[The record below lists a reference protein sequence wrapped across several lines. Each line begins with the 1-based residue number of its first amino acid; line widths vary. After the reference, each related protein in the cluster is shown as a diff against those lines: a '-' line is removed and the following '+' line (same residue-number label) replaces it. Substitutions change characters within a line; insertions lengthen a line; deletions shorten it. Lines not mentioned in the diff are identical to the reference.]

1 MKQKSLVW
9 PVPTMKNVETILQ
22 FPRWGNVPI
31 AEGLIDLWITEQA
44 RREWSPT
51 RKRDVTVVGHVSLK
65 KGSICS
71 TFHIIVQRNALPRG
85 AGRPAFGT
93 WKRNKTTS
101 LMLAFFPPTLHVR
114 RKTSDVLH
122 GWLGS
127 YMHGSSV
134 KKETEVSDLYRLRL
148 RCCDGGGGAGPVQ
161 LRNPKC

>member
-65 KGSICS
+65 KGSI
-71 TFHIIVQRNALPRG
+71 TQHIPHH
-85 AGRPAFGT
+85 RPAQRPPMWGWQTCFRYLEEKQNNILDVGFLPT
-93 WKRNKTTS
+93 HAPR
-101 LMLAFFPPTLHVR
+101 LAE
-114 RKTSDVLH
+114 DI
-122 GWLGS
+122 
-127 YMHGSSV
+127 
-134 KKETEVSDLYRLRL
+134 
-148 RCCDGGGGAGPVQ
+148 
-161 LRNPKC
+161 